1 MHILVLVG
9 PSGTRPANSELQAR
23 HERFIDD
30 LDQANKVV
38 LGGAWK
44 PPVDGFEGAY
54 LLSCESLQEARDIA
68 ESDPLFSA
76 TALGCKVVEWN
87 SSASIPTPSTATR
100 CSTPDAARLA
110 VAAMAGTATRALL
123 CAACDTLDH
132 FEAHARVRPRGDPQ

>member
-1 MHILVLVG
+1 MHVLVLLD
-9 PSGTRPANSELQAR
+9 PSDSTAANSELEAR

-68 ESDPLFSA
+68 DSDPLVSA
-76 TALGCKVVEWN
+76 NAFGCNVVEWELVGVNPKAVDRN
-87 SSASIPTPSTATR
+87 S
-100 CSTPDAARLA
+100 
-110 VAAMAGTATRALL
+110 LL
-123 CAACDTLDH
+123 Y
-132 FEAHARVRPRGDPQ
+132 P